1 MSVFKRMLCC
11 PGNGQELLSALDV
24 TLVCHASNV
33 FFFQVIDAFSKSVA
47 CVVGQ
52 A

>member
-1 MSVFKRMLCC
+1 MSVFKRMLCY

-33 FFFQVIDAFSKSVA
+33 FFQVIDAFSKSVA
-47 CVVGQ
+47 CVV
-52 A
+52 